1 VSVTYPFWNAQ
12 RVEADGTMVVRRG
25 AQQVN
30 ALVPPQRG

>member
-1 VSVTYPFWNAQ
+1 VALHVDDDQW